1 MVMYLLKLDNSV
13 VGILSQKNN
22 KFKKGEKE
30 LTAFTDIY
38 DRALVTMQDYTL
50 DKLAE
55 TNYDAFLLFMK
66 SLLKSGIPF
75 FNCCLNSLEFEDIE
89 ETEIDEDGN
98 ESQVTNTYF
107 VADLT
112 NKEQSIL
119 AMVLVYEWFKR
130 DVNDARQ
137 YRQKLSTRDFKT
149 ESSYQ
154 SLQKRSE
161 YLDKMK
167 EQIVQE
173 IQNYQV
179 DNMDSLYEQ
188 YGGL

>member
-1 MVMYLLKLDNSV
+1 M
-13 VGILSQKNN
+13 
-22 KFKKGEKE
+22 
-30 LTAFTDIY
+30 TAFTEIY
-38 DRALVTMQDYTL
+38 DRALTTMQDYKL
-50 DKLAE
+50 DKLAQ

-167 EQIVQE
+167 EQICQE
-173 IQNYQV
+173 VQNYQIE
-179 DNMDSLYEQ
+179 NMDALYEQ